1 MGTAIYRDPALPLLR
16 LSNGVDSGPGVFILL
31 AVLPAAL
38 SHVRLTFVDQ
48 RRRRVSWCSART
60 EASRP
65 SVREPGI
72 WWTSYAVSTL
82 YASSGPGSCI
92 FLVSTSTSLVDVTVD
107 FAGAPLAVELARP
120 HPPEK
125 CLDPR
130 KVLSASHTT
139 APASLKSE
147 SVETTPAPRVT
158 CAVFPRTSF
167 PESCWCAGTS
177 SGSAGRRGRPGR
189 SAQSPPAPQS
199 SSGIIPRACR

>member
-120 HPPEK
+120 HPP
-125 CLDPR
+125 P
-130 KVLSASHTT
+130 
-139 APASLKSE
+139 
-147 SVETTPAPRVT
+147 
-158 CAVFPRTSF
+158 
-167 PESCWCAGTS
+167 
-177 SGSAGRRGRPGR
+177 R
-189 SAQSPPAPQS
+189 SAWIPAKSYPLRTRPHRRASRASPWRQHLHHA
-199 SSGIIPRACR
+199 